1 MPKYNYIE
9 YLNNL
14 KKGAEQ
20 RAEESNQA
28 FYENVIKDKPT
39 EDNTIYNDLLKS
51 AQASQEERKREIE
64 RQAEQQAQ
72 KTKQDYFKNV
82 AKYGLYD
89 NKPEYTEALK
99 ELLDSTNPR

>member
-14 KKGAEQ
+14 KKEAEQ

-28 FYENVIKDKPT
+28 FYENVIKDNAT
-39 EDNTIYNDLLKS
+39 EDNTLYNDLLK
-51 AQASQEERKREIE
+51 ATYISQEQRAHEIE

-72 KTKQDYFKNV
+72 KAQQDYYNKI

-99 ELLDSTNPR
+99 ELLDNTTPK